1 MSEKIE
7 VRDPLIPAMIL
18 NKKANEFIC
27 KIKERIESNRRTAKH
42 NHYMGMFSEERE
54 ANARADGYGIAL
66 DIFKDTFGVL

>member
-1 MSEKIE
+1 MSDGYDKDTLETSDD
-7 VRDPLIPAMIL
+7 VFQDL
-18 NKKANEFIC
+18 ANRYIC

-42 NHYMGMFSEERE
+42 NHDMGMFSEERE